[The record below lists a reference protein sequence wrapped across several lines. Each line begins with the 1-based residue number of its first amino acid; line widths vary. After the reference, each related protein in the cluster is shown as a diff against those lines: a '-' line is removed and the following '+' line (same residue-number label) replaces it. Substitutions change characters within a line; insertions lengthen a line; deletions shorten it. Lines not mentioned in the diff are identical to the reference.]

1 MELRP
6 IDIARKLDVGTSALR
21 HYEEWGIV
29 PPAKRKKNGYRMYT
43 EIHEAYFQC
52 IRAMYPGYGMAL
64 IKKIMPMIQQKKFT
78 EALWEVNQIQAALYQ
93 KRQQAIQALETL
105 KSDHMEK
112 FMEKRKKKW
121 YMIGETAKVL
131 DVPASTLRHWEKERL
146 IQPRRDPDNGY
157 RIYDKE
163 DIRQLVMIRTLQ
175 SSVYFLDSVRSIIKE
190 INQRSISEVRK
201 IVLDSL
207 KHMDIQ
213 IEQQLRGGY
222 YLYRLIELLKSKEK
236 NLSDYQ
242 VSSASS

>member
-1 MELRP
+1 
-6 IDIARKLDVGTSALR
+6 
-21 HYEEWGIV
+21 
-29 PPAKRKKNGYRMYT
+29 
-43 EIHEAYFQC
+43 
-52 IRAMYPGYGMAL
+52 MYPGFGMAL
-64 IKKIMPMIQQKKFT
+64 IKKIMPMIQQKNFT
-78 EALWEVNQIQAALYQ
+78 EALWEVNQFQAALYQ

-121 YMIGETAKVL
+121 YTIGEAAKAL
-131 DVPASTLRHWEKERL
+131 DVPASTLRHWEKEGL

-163 DIRQLVMIRTLQ
+163 DLRQLVIIRTLQ
-175 SSVYFLDSVRSIIKE
+175 SSVYFLDSVRRIMKE

-207 KHMDIQ
+207 KHMDFQ

-222 YLYRLIELLKSKEK
+222 YLYRLIELVKRKEK
-236 NLSDYQ
+236 KPSM
-242 VSSASS
+242 